1 MWRQANAFGW
11 VCMLDERITPEM
23 RWTLVKYEQNV
34 PSSRIRTESDNG
46 NLVFGFATFLLPLFP
61 LYSIYIHIFFCFF
74 GLALLCSFRLSND
87 VSLPSPSLSLYFL
100 ILFHSAHYR
109 AVS

>member
-1 MWRQANAFGW
+1 MEKVLYLPPSAIYEILIDIQKGFGLCDFWVLPLSLAALTEPGECFGW
-11 VCMLDERITPEM
+11 VCMLDERITTEM

-61 LYSIYIHIFFCFF
+61 LYIIYIYI
-74 GLALLCSFRLSND
+74 
-87 VSLPSPSLSLYFL
+87 
-100 ILFHSAHYR
+100 
-109 AVS
+109 